1 MKTKK
6 VILFIVEGVTDKTS
20 LGGIIDKLVSSS
32 LVRFYITGGDIT
44 SDRYS
49 NSANAIKKVNEHI
62 KSFLTK
68 ELGINKKD
76 IIQIVHLIDTD
87 GAYIEEDKIKTG
99 EVQEF
104 LYSETEIIANSVE
117 RVVER
122 NNRKQQ
128 VINRLSL
135 CPKISGI
142 PYSMYYFSCNLEHVL
157 HNEINLADD
166 LKIEYAE
173 KFADSY
179 YKVESK
185 FIDFIQEEELA
196 VKGDYKKTWEFIK
209 LNGNSLKRYSNFHI
223 FFEQSNEN

>member
-20 LGGIIDKLVSSS
+20 LGGIIDKLVSSN

-44 SDRYS
+44 SDKFS
-49 NSANAIKKVNEHI
+49 NSANVITKVNEHV
-62 KSFLTK
+62 KAFLTR
-68 ELGINKKD
+68 ELGIKKSD
-76 IIQIVHLIDTD
+76 IIQIVHLIDMD
-87 GAYIEEDKIKTG
+87 GAYIPSNQIQVEDIEG
-99 EVQEF
+99 FV
-104 LYSETEIIANSVE
+104 YSESAIIAKSLE

-157 HNEINLADD
+157 HNDINLADD
-166 LKIEYAE
+166 LKMEYAE
-173 KFADSY
+173 RFSDDY
-179 YKVESK
+179 YKDEATFV
-185 FIDFIQEEELA
+185 DFIRDEQFA
-196 VKGDYKKTWEFIK
+196 VKGDYKETWEFIK
-209 LNGNSLKRYSNFHI
+209 LGVNSLKRYSNFHL
-223 FFEQSNEN
+223 FFE